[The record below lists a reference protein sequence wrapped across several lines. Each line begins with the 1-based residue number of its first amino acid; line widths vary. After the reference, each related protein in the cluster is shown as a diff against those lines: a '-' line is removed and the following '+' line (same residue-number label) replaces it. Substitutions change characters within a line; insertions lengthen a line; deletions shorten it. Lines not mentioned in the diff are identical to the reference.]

1 MTDKQAR
8 IETVVCHRFVR
19 GYMAYVWRGGF
30 IYQVFSGP
38 ERRQVEADAQ
48 QYAGLADKGLV

>member
-8 IETVVCHRFVR
+8 IEIIPCITYVR
-19 GYMAYVWRGGF
+19 GFMAYAWRGGY

-38 ERRQVEADAQ
+38 ERRQVEADAR
-48 QYAGLADKGLV
+48 QYAGLADRGLV